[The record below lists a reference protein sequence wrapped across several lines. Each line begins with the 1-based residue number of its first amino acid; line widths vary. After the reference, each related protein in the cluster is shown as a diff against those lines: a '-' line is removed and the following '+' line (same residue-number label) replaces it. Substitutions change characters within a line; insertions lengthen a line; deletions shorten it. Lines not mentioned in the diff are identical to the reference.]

1 MRARDMTIWL
11 GTTLAG
17 AALAWGLLA
26 GRVSMVP
33 DGVAAALAGP
43 AVGVPQPDIPFEAT
57 HRDWEIVQETVR
69 RARARGLAGEA
80 MGEVVLA
87 VGLSFVGTPYEPG
100 TLELPG
106 PERLA
111 VNLRALDCVTF
122 VENALVLADLVKTMS
137 DAVVEDREALS
148 RAYRERLARLRYR
161 GGVPEGYPSRLH
173 YFSEWI
179 ARNADRGL
187 LRVVTPQLPGAREDA
202 RPLTFMS
209 DHPDAY
215 RQVAEDPGNL
225 EAIRALEA
233 GLRTPRWYIPQDG
246 IEAAATGGDAPG
258 ERGIRNGDV
267 IAAKS
272 TLDGLD
278 VAHTGIAV
286 WQEGRLHLLHAP
298 LVGDSV
304 EVTPLPLG
312 ERLRGIRAQDGI
324 LVARPLEPRGVP
336 R

>member
-1 MRARDMTIWL
+1 MRARDVTIWL

-17 AALAWGLLA
+17 AALAWGLLV

-33 DGVAAALAGP
+33 DGVAAALEGVP
-43 AVGVPQPDIPFEAT
+43 AGVPQAEIPFEAT
-57 HRDWEIVQETVR
+57 ERDWEIVQETVR
-69 RARARGLAGEA
+69 RTRGMAAAE
-80 MGEVVLA
+80 MGEVVAA
-87 VGLSFVGTPYEPG
+87 VGLTFVGTPYEPG

-106 PERLA
+106 SERLA
-111 VNLRALDCVTF
+111 VNLRQLDCVTF
-122 VENALVLADLVKTMS
+122 VENALVLADLVKTVP
-137 DAVVEDREALS
+137 DAVVEDREALA
-148 RAYRERLARLRYR
+148 RAYRVRLARLRYR
-161 GGVPEGYPSRLH
+161 GGTPQGYPSRLH

-179 ARNADRGL
+179 DRNADRGL
-187 LRVVTPQLPGAREDA
+187 LRVVTPTLPGAREDD

-215 RQVAEDPGNL
+215 RQVTEDPGNL
-225 EAIRALEA
+225 EAIRAVET
-233 GLRTPRWYIPQDG
+233 GLTTPRWYIPQDG
-246 IEAAATGGDAPG
+246 IEAAAAGGDAPG

-286 WQEGRLHLLHAP
+286 WRGGQLHLLHAP

-324 LVARPLEPRGVP
+324 LVARPLEPP
-336 R
+336 LP